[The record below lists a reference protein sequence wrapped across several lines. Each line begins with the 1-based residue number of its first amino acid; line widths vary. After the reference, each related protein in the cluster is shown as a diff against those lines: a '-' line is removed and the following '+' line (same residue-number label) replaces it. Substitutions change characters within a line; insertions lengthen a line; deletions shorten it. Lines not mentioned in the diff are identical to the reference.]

1 MELEAAKAI
10 IEELKGRFDNPF
22 SSYDKNQIENLYFAV
37 LGKTFVATSCQQCY
51 HDALVEVIHYL
62 KNNNKMAE
70 KKNFVLRAGVI
81 INCPTFQ
88 GGKVFSNDNLTDEVA
103 EKYLKAFP
111 EQAVLFDELP
121 ENFTTEVEEEE
132 ENKDFTEEEVKDNK

>member
-1 MELEAAKAI
+1 MELEEAKAI
-10 IEELKGRFDNPF
+10 IEELKGKFDNPF
-22 SSYDKNQIENLYFAV
+22 SSYDKNQIEKLYIAV

-70 KKNFVLRAGVI
+70 KKNFVLRAADI

-103 EKYLKAFP
+103 EEYLKAFP
-111 EQAVLFDELP
+111 KQAVLFDELP
-121 ENFTTEVEEEE
+121 EDFTTEVEEEE
-132 ENKDFTEEEVKDNK
+132 EVKDNK

>member
-1 MELEAAKAI
+1 MELEEAKAI

-22 SSYDKNQIENLYFAV
+22 SSYDKNQIEKLYFAV

-51 HDALVEVIHYL
+51 HDALVEVIHYI

-103 EKYLKAFP
+103 EEYLKAFP

-121 ENFTTEVEEEE
+121 DDFTTEGEGENEDLTEEEE
-132 ENKDFTEEEVKDNK
+132 

>member
-1 MELEAAKAI
+1 
-10 IEELKGRFDNPF
+10 
-22 SSYDKNQIENLYFAV
+22 
-37 LGKTFVATSCQQCY
+37 
-51 HDALVEVIHYL
+51 
-62 KNNNKMAE
+62 MAE

-103 EKYLKAFP
+103 EEYLKAFP

-121 ENFTTEVEEEE
+121 EDFTTEVKEEE
-132 ENKDFTEEEVKDNK
+132 

>member
-1 MELEAAKAI
+1 MELEEAKAI
-10 IEELKGRFDNPF
+10 IEELKGKFDNPF
-22 SSYDKNQIENLYFAV
+22 SSYDKNQIEKLYIAV

-103 EKYLKAFP
+103 EEYLKAFP
-111 EQAVLFDELP
+111 KQAVLFDELP
-121 ENFTTEVEEEE
+121 EDFTTEVEEEE
-132 ENKDFTEEEVKDNK
+132 EVKDNK